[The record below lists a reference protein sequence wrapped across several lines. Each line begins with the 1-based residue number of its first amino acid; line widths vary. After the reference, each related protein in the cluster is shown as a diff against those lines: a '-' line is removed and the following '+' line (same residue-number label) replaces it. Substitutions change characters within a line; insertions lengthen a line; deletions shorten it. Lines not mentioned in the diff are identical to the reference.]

1 MTQPRITTI
10 QQLNDY
16 LYAALQLEHAT
27 IPPYLTALYSLRPGS
42 NSDALHIVR
51 VVVVEEMLHLS
62 LVANVMNAVGGTPDL
77 TRPGFVPRY
86 PACLPDGEKDFQ
98 VDLQPFSKDAVS
110 TFLKI
115 ERPAQAPDEKSRL
128 VSRSRTQSP
137 HAQLLAASPEEP
149 GMQYYSSGEFYEEIA
164 RGVRYLHKQYA
175 EHGRQLFVGDPSR
188 QVTPE
193 YFYSGGGEMIPVTGL
208 DSALA
213 ALRLI
218 AEQGEGLGGG
228 IYDAEGELAHY
239 CRFQQLQ
246 IGRYYQKGDQPGCPT
261 GPPLDIDWDAVYPVL
276 KNARLENY
284 PEGSELYAAAIQ
296 FNESYADFLWFLTQA
311 YTGHPEFLL
320 EAVWRMFRLR
330 DGMNRLIHNPISR
343 NDGPISR
350 NDGPISRND
359 GGVHA
364 APTFELA
371 NPAGGTGS

>member
-1 MTQPRITTI
+1 MTEQPRITTI

-27 IPPYLTALYSLRPGS
+27 IPPYLTALYSMRPGS

-62 LVANVMNAVGGTPDL
+62 LVANVMNAVGGTPNL
-77 TRPGFVPRY
+77 AQKGFVPKY
-86 PACLPDGEKDFQ
+86 PAYLPDGEKDFQ
-98 VDLQPFSKDAVS
+98 VDLQPFSKDAVA

-115 ERPAQAPDEKSRL
+115 ERPAQAPNARSRL
-128 VSRSRTQSP
+128 VARPQRP
-137 HAQLLAASPEEP
+137 RGQLLAASPAEP
-149 GMQYYSSGEFYEEIA
+149 GMQYYSIGEFYREIDL
-164 RGVRYLHKQYA
+164 GLQYLHEEYA
-175 EHGRQLFVGDPSR
+175 AHGKQLFTGDHSL
-188 QVTPE
+188 QITPE

-218 AEQGEGLGGG
+218 AAQGEGLGGG
-228 IYDAEGELAHY
+228 IYDAEGELAHFY
-239 CRFQQLQ
+239 RFQQLQ
-246 IGRYYQKGDQPGCPT
+246 IGRYYQKGDQPGHPT

-284 PEGSELYAAAIQ
+284 PRESELYAAARQ

-311 YTGHPEFLL
+311 YTGHPDFLL

-330 DGMNRLIHNPISR
+330 DGMTQLIHNPLPGG
-343 NDGPISR
+343 D
-350 NDGPISRND
+350 
-359 GGVHA
+359 GVHA
-364 APTFELA
+364 APTFEVA
-371 NPAGGTGS
+371 R

>member
-1 MTQPRITTI
+1 
-10 QQLNDY
+10 
-16 LYAALQLEHAT
+16 
-27 IPPYLTALYSLRPGS
+27 
-42 NSDALHIVR
+42 
-51 VVVVEEMLHLS
+51 
-62 LVANVMNAVGGTPDL
+62 
-77 TRPGFVPRY
+77 
-86 PACLPDGEKDFQ
+86 
-98 VDLQPFSKDAVS
+98 
-110 TFLKI
+110 
-115 ERPAQAPDEKSRL
+115 
-128 VSRSRTQSP
+128 
-137 HAQLLAASPEEP
+137 
-149 GMQYYSSGEFYEEIA
+149 MQYYSIGEFYEEIA
-164 RGVRYLHKQYA
+164 RGVRYLHRQYA
-175 EHGRQLFVGDPSR
+175 EHGGQLFAGDPSR

-193 YFYSGGGEMIPVTGL
+193 YFYSGGGEMIPVTDL

-284 PEGSELYAAAIQ
+284 PEGSELYAAARE
-296 FNESYADFLWFLTQA
+296 FNELYADFLWFLTQA
-311 YTGHPEFLL
+311 YTGHPELLL

-343 NDGPISR
+343 NDG
-350 NDGPISRND
+350 
-359 GGVHA
+359 VHA

-371 NPAGGTGS
+371 SLARGTGS

>member
-1 MTQPRITTI
+1 
-10 QQLNDY
+10 
-16 LYAALQLEHAT
+16 
-27 IPPYLTALYSLRPGS
+27 
-42 NSDALHIVR
+42 
-51 VVVVEEMLHLS
+51 
-62 LVANVMNAVGGTPDL
+62 
-77 TRPGFVPRY
+77 
-86 PACLPDGEKDFQ
+86 
-98 VDLQPFSKDAVS
+98 
-110 TFLKI
+110 
-115 ERPAQAPDEKSRL
+115 
-128 VSRSRTQSP
+128 
-137 HAQLLAASPEEP
+137 
-149 GMQYYSSGEFYEEIA
+149 MQYYSIGEFYEEIA

-239 CRFQQLQ
+239 YRVQQLQ
-246 IGRYYQKGDQPGCPT
+246 TGAYYQKGDPPDHAS